1 MSRWFSREPAPPSE
15 TSSQVDVTVEDDTGD
30 TTGARAEPLPVP
42 SLKVKRVDYYYN
54 RWTKSWKYKNMGSKV
69 VVETLPVTHS
79 GGSNDEWKE
88 FSFVL
93 VRTLSRNNEEPEL
106 KLVIKSEYILKACKD
121 VIRSWPGV
129 SWNSTPLQLDPDI
142 FITFYNEFLE
152 YGKALEDKEKR
163 SQQDEYMLS
172 SVNLLTKSLATDF
185 RATLSQIEHLTKFGE
200 MTFPLLFAILV
211 PRCLMVARCS
221 ITDLPR
227 VFQLI
232 SWNRVCIQGQPG
244 YQLVLESVD
253 LVDLPVTQ
261 TVVIGRVRTQVNIM
275 AFGGTIKI
283 DSLDAYPLKF
293 HHDVEGLKKN
303 LLERGRKWASLI
315 GMHHKQYDGIA
326 ATTGGCGDRH
336 NVHSRIMV
344 DRGTFK
350 WLNPGYMFPQAVPP
364 KKEKISGLSSKRFGP
379 SVPMDDLSAVLPVHP
394 MHVYDFDQQAQ
405 SISIGSG
412 EAALQVELSDNELLL
427 TPTLVFG
434 FSLSDKLWLQFSVEK
449 IMDIE
454 WNENAFANLVLPEQ
468 RKTLLQSLVEAHHKE
483 IHFDDFI
490 KGKGKGLVVN
500 LFGPPGVGKTFSAE
514 ATSEHVRSPLY
525 IVGGGDLGTTP
536 GVLDEKLQTIFD
548 IATAWRAIV
557 LIDEADVFLERRSLH
572 DLHRNAMVAV
582 FLRHVEYYRG
592 ILFLTTNR
600 VTAFDEAFLSRIH
613 VALHF
618 GELSQ
623 ESKEQVWIAFIK
635 KMGSAVEDLTK
646 EQISELATRRINGRQ
661 IKNAARTAHSL
672 AVGRGEKVKFEHLT
686 LTLDAMEE
694 FTNEFERRNLV

>member
-15 TSSQVDVTVEDDTGD
+15 ISSQVDATFDDDTGD
-30 TTGARAEPLPVP
+30 TAGARAEPLPVP

-54 RWTKSWKYKNMGSKV
+54 RWTRSWKYKNMGSKV

-93 VRTLSRNNEEPEL
+93 VRTLARNNEEPEL
-106 KLVIKSEYILKACKD
+106 KLVIKSEYVLKACKD

-129 SWNSTPLQLDPDI
+129 SWNSNPLQLDPDVL
-142 FITFYNEFLE
+142 ITFYNQFLE
-152 YGKALEDKEKR
+152 YVKALEEKEKR
-163 SQQDEYMLS
+163 TQQEEYMLS

-185 RATLSQIEHLTKFGE
+185 RVTLAQIEHLTKFGE
-200 MTFPLLFAILV
+200 ITFPLLFAILV

-221 ITDLPR
+221 IADLPR
-227 VFQLI
+227 VFQLM
-232 SWNRVCIQGQPG
+232 SWNRVCIEGKPG
-244 YQLVLESVD
+244 YQLALESVD

-261 TVVIGRVRTQVNIM
+261 TVVIGRVRTQVKIM

-283 DSLDAYPLKF
+283 DSLDAYPLQF

-326 ATTGGCGDRH
+326 ATTWGCGDRH
-336 NVHSRIMV
+336 NVHSKIMV

-350 WLNPGYMFPQAVPP
+350 RLNPSYVFPQAVPP
-364 KKEKISGLSSKRFGP
+364 KKEKVSGVSSKRFGP
-379 SVPMDDLSAVLPVHP
+379 SVPIDDWSAMPP
-394 MHVYDFDQQAQ
+394 MHDFDQVRYQTQ
-405 SISIGSG
+405 NMSISAG
-412 EAALQVELSDNELLL
+412 EAVLRVELSEDELLL
-427 TPTLVFG
+427 TPTLVYG
-434 FSLSDKLWLQFSVEK
+434 FSLSDKLWLQFNVEK

-525 IVGGGDLGTTP
+525 VVGGGDLGTTP

-548 IATAWRAIV
+548 VATAWRAIV

-618 GELSQ
+618 SELSQ
-623 ESKEQVWIAFIK
+623 HSKEQVWTAFIK
-635 KMGSAVEDLTK
+635 KMGSAVEELTK
-646 EQISELATRRINGRQ
+646 EQVSELATRRINGRQ
-661 IKNAARTAHSL
+661 IKNAARIAHSL
-672 AVGRGEKVKFEHLT
+672 AVSRGEKVKFEHLT
-686 LTLDAMEE
+686 LTLDAMED
-694 FTNEFERRNLV
+694 FTNEFERCNLV